1 MELIKQIL
9 VSFEGRLPK
18 VSKTAAAIA
27 RGLMHR

>member
-18 VSKTAAAIA
+18 VSKMAAAIA
-27 RGLMHR
+27 RGLKHR